1 VRPAGLTENSVL
13 GVALSQQVVDM
24 LSKTR
29 LDYQTLCKPE
39 AVHT

>member
-1 VRPAGLTENSVL
+1 MRPTGLTENSVL

-24 LSKTR
+24 FSKTR
-29 LDYQTLCKPE
+29 LDYETLSKPE